1 MPIKDMATST
11 STFGFLRT
19 LGGTV
24 GISIGQAVYSSVRM
38 PNAAPICAEH
48 CSVDS
53 PKKVAALGNV
63 NFPTSPAALSESVG
77 RLQSIPVCPCSAPL
91 IQR

>member
-24 GISIGQAVYSSVRM
+24 GISIGQAVYSSVRIAKTAHRFVL
-38 PNAAPICAEH
+38 NI
-48 CSVDS
+48 V
-53 PKKVAALGNV
+53 L
-63 NFPTSPAALSESVG
+63 
-77 RLQSIPVCPCSAPL
+77 
-91 IQR
+91 